1 MGAFAGMS
9 AADAIWVNATENTAV
24 IIACEHRRMM
34 TPPETLVS
42 RRILSAMFGK
52 HGSCEEVSRIWG
64 LVAIWSHRDKPLA
77 AAKTCSEAMA
87 SGTHNAALGH
97 VWTAPW
103 QELSDV
109 LQHWSGAVTCP
120 AC

>member
-1 MGAFAGMS
+1 MAMELKGARGEGFATIT
-9 AADAIWVNATENTAV
+9 ADGRVLDSWFLRLSLVVEADKTATVRLTKDEIT
-24 IIACEHRRMM
+24 R
-34 TPPETLVS
+34 S
-42 RRILSAMFGK
+42 
-52 HGSCEEVSRIWG
+52 
-64 LVAIWSHRDKPLA
+64 
-77 AAKTCSEAMA
+77 
-87 SGTHNAALGH
+87 LGH

>member
-1 MGAFAGMS
+1 MREGPRDRDTPNALIILLSLYQPPSLGDNIVKAPRGILEGPKVNFALQHVMPVMS
-9 AADAIWVNATENTAV
+9 
-24 IIACEHRRMM
+24 
-34 TPPETLVS
+34 L
-42 RRILSAMFGK
+42 
-52 HGSCEEVSRIWG
+52 
-64 LVAIWSHRDKPLA
+64 
-77 AAKTCSEAMA
+77 
-87 SGTHNAALGH
+87 LGH

>member
-1 MGAFAGMS
+1 LALIWIKPAGTS
-9 AADAIWVNATENTAV
+9 
-24 IIACEHRRMM
+24 
-34 TPPETLVS
+34 
-42 RRILSAMFGK
+42 
-52 HGSCEEVSRIWG
+52 
-64 LVAIWSHRDKPLA
+64 
-77 AAKTCSEAMA
+77 
-87 SGTHNAALGH
+87 ALGH

>member
-1 MGAFAGMS
+1 VLM
-9 AADAIWVNATENTAV
+9 TA
-24 IIACEHRRMM
+24 M
-34 TPPETLVS
+34 
-42 RRILSAMFGK
+42 
-52 HGSCEEVSRIWG
+52 
-64 LVAIWSHRDKPLA
+64 
-77 AAKTCSEAMA
+77 
-87 SGTHNAALGH
+87 GH

>member
-1 MGAFAGMS
+1 MLGANVSTTLIVQVLSFNI
-9 AADAIWVNATENTAV
+9 AAVASVLF
-24 IIACEHRRMM
+24 II
-34 TPPETLVS
+34 
-42 RRILSAMFGK
+42 
-52 HGSCEEVSRIWG
+52 G
-64 LVAIWSHRDKPLA
+64 LVAFR
-77 AAKTCSEAMA
+77 
-87 SGTHNAALGH
+87 SGAH

>member
-1 MGAFAGMS
+1 MLAQWLKASCCGAKP
-9 AADAIWVNATENTAV
+9 IAT
-24 IIACEHRRMM
+24 
-34 TPPETLVS
+34 
-42 RRILSAMFGK
+42 
-52 HGSCEEVSRIWG
+52 
-64 LVAIWSHRDKPLA
+64 
-77 AAKTCSEAMA
+77 
-87 SGTHNAALGH
+87 AALGH

>member
-1 MGAFAGMS
+1 MPHRKIALKPDVHFGFKIGGDGRWVRRLPLLLPMIGHL
-9 AADAIWVNATENTAV
+9 ADA
-24 IIACEHRRMM
+24 
-34 TPPETLVS
+34 
-42 RRILSAMFGK
+42 
-52 HGSCEEVSRIWG
+52 
-64 LVAIWSHRDKPLA
+64 
-77 AAKTCSEAMA
+77 
-87 SGTHNAALGH
+87 GH

>member
-1 MGAFAGMS
+1 MS
-9 AADAIWVNATENTAV
+9 PA
-24 IIACEHRRMM
+24 
-34 TPPETLVS
+34 
-42 RRILSAMFGK
+42 
-52 HGSCEEVSRIWG
+52 
-64 LVAIWSHRDKPLA
+64 RDLA
-77 AAKTCSEAMA
+77 EPINLEWMRT
-87 SGTHNAALGH
+87 LGH